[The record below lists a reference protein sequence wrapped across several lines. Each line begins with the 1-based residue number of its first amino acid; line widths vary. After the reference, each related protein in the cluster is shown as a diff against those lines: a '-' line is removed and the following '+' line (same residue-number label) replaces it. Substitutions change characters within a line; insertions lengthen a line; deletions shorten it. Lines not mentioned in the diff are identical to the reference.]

1 MRKRLARLEKVVGGR
16 EDPGYPL
23 LVCLNDDGT
32 YSVGGRTTTRQEFEA
47 WMERGERLGKFK
59 GPVIVIDI

>member
-1 MRKRLARLEKVVGGR
+1 VGGR